1 MRAPGS
7 GYVLAPTPPPDIDV
21 EAWSQSIARVR
32 EWHPREVAIT
42 HFGSFEGTGQLD
54 AIERSLEIAARRSR
68 ELSADGFVAAMA
80 ADIAADPVA
89 NAADVYSLGAPLDQ
103 VYAGLERY
111 WSKRD
116 AAQ

>member
-1 MRAPGS
+1 
-7 GYVLAPTPPPDIDV
+7 
-21 EAWSQSIARVR
+21 
-32 EWHPREVAIT
+32 VAIT
-42 HFGSFEGTGQLD
+42 HFGSFEAAAQLD
-54 AIERSLEIAARRSR
+54 AIERALEIAARRSR
-68 ELSADGFVAAMA
+68 ELSADEFVAAMT

-89 NAADVYSLGAPLDQ
+89 SVAGVYELGAPLDQ